1 MSEPLREKLNDIDKQ
16 VFEMAM
22 TVLQHPALRPS
33 YLESAQLL
41 RERFSEVTAELEQ
54 QWPDIYR
61 EIGDQILEIL
71 FDLDFVET
79 ESDIVSLRLGAYI
92 EQKKSRQREKSHP
105 RNFPMPPDAGN
116 VTRTLKSD
124 MINFQTGM
132 TLLEIASF
140 YRKIFTEEWKLE
152 EYRLFTDD
160 YSQQFIN
167 LIFTGF
173 PDHRRVIV
181 QAVDLAYSSMQ
192 DLRNVNVRSEEEGS

>member
-1 MSEPLREKLNDIDKQ
+1 MSELLREKLNDIDKQ

-33 YLESAQLL
+33 YLESVQLL

-61 EIGDQILEIL
+61 EIGNQILEIL

-79 ESDIVSLRLGAYI
+79 ESDVVSLRLGAYI
-92 EQKKSRQREKSHP
+92 EQKKSRQREKSKP

-116 VTRTLKSD
+116 LTRTLKSD
-124 MINFQTGM
+124 MINFQTSM

-140 YRKIFTEEWKLE
+140 YRKIFTEEWKFE

-192 DLRNVNVRSEEEGS
+192 DLRNVNVRSEEEG

>member
-33 YLESAQLL
+33 YLESVQLL
-41 RERFSEVTAELEQ
+41 RVRFLEVTAELEQ
-54 QWPDIYR
+54 RWPDIYR

-71 FDLDFVET
+71 LDLDFVET
-79 ESDIVSLRLGAYI
+79 ESDVVSLRLGAYI
-92 EQKKSRQREKSHP
+92 EQKKSRQHEKSQP
-105 RNFPMPPDAGN
+105 GNFPMPPDAGN

-124 MINFQTGM
+124 MINFHTSM

-173 PDHRRVIV
+173 SDHRRVIV

-192 DLRNVNVRSEEEGS
+192 DLRNVNVRSEEEG